1 MGKLPPAPKQ
11 QQTCYSS
18 SLVLSYFRTSG
29 VEKEAQGD
37 KLREINAYLLHRVV
51 VYSSTLQQPFLSMQD
66 HFTLTRITYNEKS
79 DVAYLEVMDAVAD
92 CRDTIMQLVHSFR
105 EKFIVRDE
113 MVGVVGDAKLYEV
126 IKSVKFEYGKELS
139 WVIPYARDFHLLMNY
154 QKALVKP
161 YYDTGLKSLA
171 QAA

>member
-1 MGKLPPAPKQ
+1 MRW
-11 QQTCYSS
+11 
-18 SLVLSYFRTSG
+18 LV
-29 VEKEAQGD
+29 
-37 KLREINAYLLHRVV
+37 
-51 VYSSTLQQPFLSMQD
+51 
-66 HFTLTRITYNEKS
+66 
-79 DVAYLEVMDAVAD
+79 
-92 CRDTIMQLVHSFR
+92 
-105 EKFIVRDE
+105 
-113 MVGVVGDAKLYEV
+113 VVGDAKLYEV